1 MRKKHPAFFQR
12 GATQNFMLLRT
23 WGTPEQ
29 QRHLAVGDGLLGQV
43 VVDDESVHAV
53 VTEELAHGAAGV
65 GSQVLQGSSVGSGGR
80 HDDAGKSKSCFQM
93 AICSLLPSSLNHPY
107 LPA

>member
-1 MRKKHPAFFQR
+1 
-12 GATQNFMLLRT
+12 MLLRT

-53 VTEELAHGAAGV
+53 VTEELAHGAARV

-80 HDDAGKSKSCFQM
+80 HDDAGKVKELFSDDN
-93 AICSLLPSSLNHPY
+93 L
-107 LPA
+107 